1 MTHDLTTGKP
11 LRDIWQF
18 AVPVLFGLLL
28 QQVYSLV
35 DTAIVGH
42 ALGVM
47 ALGGVGATG
56 SVNFLV
62 IGFCGGLCTGMAIP
76 LAQAFGAGD
85 YRQLRRYVAGCVW
98 LGIAM
103 SALLLA
109 LTLPTTRALLKL
121 MGTPEEQMGYAYD
134 YIFIIFIG
142 IPATIL
148 YDMGACVLRS
158 LIGDSKSPVWFLAIA
173 SVINIVLDLLTVCVL
188 GMGVAGAAIATVVS
202 QLGSGAA
209 LRVVYAE
216 AFRGFAHGEGR
227 LAAAEGRGLRG
238 CSAWAC
244 PSGCSFPSRAI
255 GSVMLQ
261 SAVNS
266 LGAVCVSGV
275 AVASKIYMLLCCPFD
290 ALAMAATNFTGQN
303 LGAGKY
309 DRIRQGYLRLPAA
322 RHHLLRA
329 IYRDRAFW
337 HAVSGAA
344 VHERRRGAERAGLHA
359 AHKLRLCLRHAAAA
373 GRQRLPPVDPG
384 HGLQPAVAHLGSSG
398 DDRAHGG
405 GHLGGAAVRLCGGL
419 PGKPAGVGAGR
430 LLPDPGLLRLS
441 ERPPPPGGPRPP
453 GAADRM
459 SGEESRLSVH
469 GQPGPFR
476 ILHKSMRP
484 AACITR
490 QIHGKVK
497 PTPFH
502 CIRACRQGISADSA
516 ARPKTRGGDRMKIS
530 TKGRYALRLL
540 LDIAQNQQDGFV
552 SLKEIAERQEVSKKY
567 LEQIIPLLSRAEL
580 LQTSRGY
587 QGGYRLCRAPEDYT
601 VYEILSR
608 GRGRACA
615 RRLSGP
621 AGKHLSPRARLPDA
635 PGLGGAGE
643 DDPAT
648 ICARSHCR
656 RSWTGRSPEISAKG
670 RRTCPAALL
679 YRFVMRSL
687 ESVRLPN
694 SA

>member
-148 YDMGACVLRS
+148 YNMGACVLRS
-158 LIGDSKSPVWFLAIA
+158 LGDSKSPVWFLAIA

-202 QLGSGAA
+202 QLGSGVLCVWYMRKHFEV
-209 LRVVYAE
+209 LRMEKDDWRLRKAE
-216 AFRGFAHGEGR
+216 VLR
-227 LAAAEGRGLRG
+227 LLGMGVPVGLQF
-238 CSAWAC
+238 SIT
-244 PSGCSFPSRAI
+244 AI

-290 ALAMAATNFTGQN
+290 ALGSTMATYAGQN
-303 LGAGKY
+303 VGAKKMDRVNTGILTSSIIGSVYSVVILGVMFLWS
-309 DRIRQGYLRLPAA
+309 RQISLLFVDASETVILDQA
-322 RHHLLRA
+322 RQMLLINMVFYIPLTLVNVVRFTVQGMGFSKFA
-329 IYRDRAFW
+329 I
-337 HAVSGAA
+337 
-344 VHERRRGAERAGLHA
+344 L
-359 AHKLRLCLRHAAAA
+359 
-373 GRQRLPPVDPG
+373 
-384 HGLQPAVAHLGSSG
+384 
-398 DDRAHGG
+398 
-405 GHLGGAAVRLCGGL
+405 
-419 PGKPAGVGAGR
+419 AGVC
-430 LLPDPGLLRLS
+430 
-441 ERPPPPGGPRPP
+441 E
-453 GAADRM
+453 M
-459 SGEESRLSVH
+459 
-469 GQPGPFR
+469 
-476 ILHKSMRP
+476 I
-484 AACITR
+484 
-490 QIHGKVK
+490 
-497 PTPFH
+497 
-502 CIRACRQGISADSA
+502 
-516 ARPKTRGGDRMKIS
+516 
-530 TKGRYALRLL
+530 
-540 LDIAQNQQDGFV
+540 
-552 SLKEIAERQEVSKKY
+552 
-567 LEQIIPLLSRAEL
+567 
-580 LQTSRGY
+580 
-587 QGGYRLCRAPEDYT
+587 
-601 VYEILSR
+601 
-608 GRGRACA
+608 
-615 RRLSGP
+615 
-621 AGKHLSPRARLPDA
+621 
-635 PGLGGAGE
+635 
-643 DDPAT
+643 
-648 ICARSHCR
+648 
-656 RSWTGRSPEISAKG
+656 GRSVVAFFLVPYFGYTAVCFASPVAWILADLFLVPAYLYCAK
-670 RRTCPAALL
+670 TL
-679 YRFVMRSL
+679 RSL
-687 ESVRLPN
+687 FEKN
-694 SA
+694 AQMM